1 MYSVDYTEQAIKE
14 LKKIDNNTK
23 KLILAWIGKNLEGCI
38 DPRQYGKG
46 HTANRSGQWR
56 YRIGDYRL
64 IAEIEDEKITILIL
78 TVGHRSDIYKKL
90 SDKNH
95 VDTV

>member
-14 LKKIDNNTK
+14 LKKIDRHTR
-23 KLILAWIGKNLEGCI
+23 KLILAWIGKNLEGSI

-46 HTANRSGQWR
+46 LSANRSGEWR
-56 YRIGDYRL
+56 YRVGDYRI

-78 TVGHRSDIYKKL
+78 TVGHRSDIYK
-90 SDKNH
+90 NIR
-95 VDTV
+95 

>member
-14 LKKIDNNTK
+14 LKKIDNNTRR
-23 KLILAWIGKNLEGCI
+23 LILAWIGKNLEGCT
-38 DPRQYGKG
+38 DPRQFGKG
-46 HTANRSGQWR
+46 LSANRSGQWR

-78 TVGHRSDIYKKL
+78 TVGHRSEIYK
-90 SDKNH
+90 NIR
-95 VDTV
+95 

>member
-14 LKKIDNNTK
+14 LKKIDNHTR
-23 KLILAWIGKNLEGCI
+23 KLILAWIGKNLQGCL
-38 DPRQYGKG
+38 DPRHHGKG
-46 HTANRSGQWR
+46 LTTNRSGQWR

-78 TVGHRSDIYKKL
+78 TVGHRSDIYKNTQYK
-90 SDKNH
+90 
-95 VDTV
+95 